1 MPNPKYQIGDIIKTR
16 HSNKDYLLVKNILVT
31 QQILRYSLYDISG
44 GNTTVFD
51 IEFVEK
57 HTEKV

>member
-1 MPNPKYQIGDIIKTR
+1 MPIPKYQVGDIIKTR
-16 HSNKDYLLVKNILVT
+16 HSDRVYLLVKNILVH
-31 QQILRYSLYDISG
+31 QQIFRYSLYDI
-44 GNTTVFD
+44 NEETTVVFD

>member
-1 MPNPKYQIGDIIKTR
+1 MPDPKYQIGDIIKTR
-16 HSNKDYLLVKNILVT
+16 HSDKDYLLVKNILIT

-44 GNTTVFD
+44 GNTIVFD